1 MAMHSTS
8 SSIVTVLTRAAAAV
22 CTAAM
27 CISLAAC
34 GENAE
39 GVYEYS
45 ANGMTMTLELKEDK
59 FTMKM
64 TANEETKDLG
74 TGTYKVDG
82 DKITLTMGST
92 SITGTLKD
100 GKITIAMEGEGS
112 TEITYTKK

>member
-1 MAMHSTS
+1 MKKVAK
-8 SSIVTVLTRAAAAV
+8 VLCLLAV
-22 CTAAM
+22 ALCVGF
-27 CISLAAC
+27 SLAAC

-100 GKITIAMEGEGS
+100 GKITIALEGEGS